1 MRVMLVCLVLIAGC
15 VSEETKQ
22 LAQGIHR
29 YQAKQAVIVKELADF
44 AKEKG
49 ALGEAAHAKVVSG
62 QEALSESTRSLFEI
76 LGEPKTPVEVDSW

>member
-1 MRVMLVCLVLIAGC
+1 MRVMVVCLVLLAGC

-29 YQAKQAVIVKELADF
+29 YQAKQVVIVKELADF

-49 ALGEAAHAKVVSG
+49 GLGEVAHTKIVSG
-62 QEALSESTRSLFEI
+62 QEALFESTGSLSEI
-76 LGEPKTPVEVDSW
+76 LGEPKIPVEVDSW